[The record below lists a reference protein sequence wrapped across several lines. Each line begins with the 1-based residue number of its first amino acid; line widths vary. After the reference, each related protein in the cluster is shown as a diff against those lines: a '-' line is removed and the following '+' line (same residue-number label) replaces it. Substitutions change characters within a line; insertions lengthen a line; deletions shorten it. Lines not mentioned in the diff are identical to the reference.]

1 MGIKRNDK
9 YFTTLILPPPVNH
22 RKNLLA
28 FLWGGD
34 ETLKGLETFFGGVF
48 GLGKVFQKG
57 ISAQEDI

>member
-9 YFTTLILPPPVNH
+9 YFTALFLPPPVNH

-28 FLWGGD
+28 FLGG
-34 ETLKGLETFFGGVF
+34 GGRNIERIGDF
-48 GLGKVFQKG
+48 CGGFLVFQKG